1 METKK
6 TVTVNELLEITI
18 NNLNAIQVPM
28 GLMQSIGY
36 PLAGNIENLKKCLAA
51 LNQPPQEQPQ
61 EEPPMEDVDLGE
73 IDLTESE
80 EEENA

>member
-1 METKK
+1 METKQI
-6 TVTVNELLEITI
+6 TVLELLEITI
-18 NNLNAIQVPM
+18 NNLNAIQVPI

-36 PLAGNIENLKKCLAA
+36 PLAGNIENLKKCVDA
-51 LNQPPQEQPQ
+51 LKQSEQPKQPQ

-80 EEENA
+80 EKENA